1 MRMVIAS
8 LAITAALATPAL
20 AQTDPSLCD
29 QDKGYIEV
37 FKQFVEGWAD
47 AVNAGTLVD
56 PQKTDIAVWVEKWK
70 NRMLEGTALPR
81 LNVEEIERLIH
92 RDSLNLLGLKSR

>member
-1 MRMVIAS
+1 MGHKFGGLFMRMVIAS

-70 NRMLEGTALPR
+70 NRMLEGTPVHDLC
-81 LNVEEIERLIH
+81 VEMVQKRI
-92 RDSLNLLGLKSR
+92 DDGF